1 MHVRFN
7 SWYISLLSSA
17 KQQHEMTKCLEN
29 VHEPRQ
35 ISNFLSIYKSLKLKE
50 AVCHFPQE
58 SVGKITA
65 EITYGQNIIALKSH
79 LDTICISK
87 LYL

>member
-1 MHVRFN
+1 MRFN

-17 KQQHEMTKCLEN
+17 KQQHEMAKCLNN
-29 VHEPRQ
+29 VNQDR
-35 ISNFLSIYKSLKLKE
+35 SIYKSLKLKE
-50 AVCHFPQE
+50 AICHFPQE

-79 LDTICISK
+79 LDTISISK